1 MQNSGRR
8 FMGSFSNTM
17 VSILMVLC
25 MLFWQDVFLHTV
37 FTIEVFFY
45 AIVKKMC
52 SAPDVVLVA
61 VVYM

>member
-1 MQNSGRR
+1 MH
-8 FMGSFSNTM
+8 
-17 VSILMVLC
+17 VVLAC
-25 MLFWQDVFLHTV
+25 GDVFLHRRV

-61 VVYM
+61 VIYR